1 MSQTLP
7 APIGLLEGL
16 SPGTA
21 SPYAPFVPADAPF
34 SEPQRQWLNGLF
46 TGLTVVARAANG
58 GGAAKEVEAAAVPL
72 IVAYGS
78 QSGTAEA
85 LSKNVR
91 KFAATSGFKAEVKA
105 LNDLDL
111 ADLAGAGHALLL
123 CSTFGEGEPPDNAMK
138 FFDKLMAD
146 DAPSLEGLSFSVLG
160 LGDSSYAEFNKSG
173 RDLDARME
181 ALGASRAA
189 EAVLCDV
196 AYEEDFDVWK
206 QSVFASEPFASA
218 GVGTSQAPVDHGD
231 EPVERY
237 TKNTP
242 FPATL
247 LEVRGLSGAGSK
259 KEVNHVEI
267 SLAGSGLDYAVG
279 DALGV
284 WPVNCSEHVAELLA
298 AGGFSGR
305 EVVTLKDGPLPLRA
319 ALLSKLDVCVVTPKT
334 LEVLNIEAEMAE
346 VEGMHVV
353 DLLETFQPGAA
364 AQQLA
369 EALRPLQP
377 RLYSISSSPR
387 AHPGEVH
394 LTVGAVRYETHSRAR
409 KGVAS
414 TFLSDRCGCG
424 AQVGVYLQRSA
435 HFHIPAPDVPLILC
449 GPGTGIAPF
458 RAFLEERAA
467 TEAPGENWLFF
478 GDQTEA
484 DDFLYREE
492 LEAYSAKRRARPARP
507 GLVARRCRE
516 GLRAAPDGAGRGRAV
531 RLVRTRGG
539 LLHLRRRVADGQGRG
554 RVAAPLD
561 RGARRPGRSRRGG
574 VHRDAQGGAPL
585 SAGCLLSG
593 RRRGRGS
600 DEGKEGKRGRASK

>member
-1 MSQTLP
+1 METSTLP
-7 APIGLLEGL
+7 APTGLLEGL
-16 SPGTA
+16 SFGNA
-21 SPYAPFVPADAPF
+21 SPYAPYVPSDAPF

-58 GGAAKEVEAAAVPL
+58 GGAGMEVEVEAAAVPL
-72 IVAYGS
+72 LVAYGS

-91 KFAATSGFKAEVKA
+91 KFAATSGFKAEVRA
-105 LNDLDL
+105 LNDVDP

-123 CSTFGEGEPPDNAMK
+123 CSTFGEGDPPDNAVK
-138 FFDKLMAD
+138 FFDLLMAD
-146 DAPSLEGLSFSVLG
+146 DAPALDGLHFSVLG
-160 LGDSSYAEFNKSG
+160 LGDSSYAHFNKSG
-173 RDLDARME
+173 RDLDARLE

-196 AYEEDFDVWK
+196 AYEDDFDVWK
-206 QSVFASEPFASA
+206 QSVFASEPFAAA
-218 GVGTSQAPVDHGD
+218 GVGTSQPVDDGD
-231 EPVERY
+231 GVAEEQSRY

-284 WPVNCSEHVAELLA
+284 WPVNCSEHVGELLV

-353 DLLETFQPGAA
+353 DLLEKFQPGAG

-424 AQVGVYLQRSA
+424 AQVGVYLQKSA
-435 HFHIPAPDVPLILC
+435 HLHIPAPDVPLILC

-478 GDQTEA
+478 GDQHEA
-484 DDFLYREE
+484 EDFLYREE
-492 LEAYSAKRRARPARP
+492 LEAYAASGVLDRLDLAWSRNGAEKVYVQHLMERAGAELFAWFERGAAFYICGDASRMAKD
-507 GLVARRCRE
+507 VD
-516 GLRAAPDGAGRGRAV
+516 AALH
-531 RLVRTRGG
+531 RLIAEHGG
-539 LLHLRRRVADGQGRG
+539 LDEAGAVAYIEK
-554 RVAAPLD
+554 LKEE
-561 RGARRPGRSRRGG
+561 
-574 VHRDAQGGAPL
+574 HRYQRDVY
-585 SAGCLLSG
+585 
-593 RRRGRGS
+593 
-600 DEGKEGKRGRASK
+600 

>member
-1 MSQTLP
+1 MPTSTLP
-7 APIGLLEGL
+7 APAGLLDGL
-16 SPGTA
+16 SPGKA
-21 SPYAPFVPADAPF
+21 SPYAPYVPADAPF

-46 TGLTVVARAANG
+46 TGLSVIARAANAG
-58 GGAAKEVEAAAVPL
+58 GDGKEPEAPAVPL
-72 IVAYGS
+72 LVAYGS

-91 KFAATSGFKAEVKA
+91 KFAATSGFQPEVKQ
-105 LNDLDL
+105 LNDVEP
-111 ADLAGAGHALLL
+111 AELAGFGHVLLL
-123 CSTFGEGEPPDNAMK
+123 CSTFGEGDPPDNALK

-146 DAPSLEGLSFSVLG
+146 DAPRLEGLHFSVLG
-160 LGDSSYAEFNKSG
+160 LGDSSYAQFNQSG
-173 RDLDARME
+173 RDLDARLE

-196 AYEEDFDVWK
+196 AYEDDFDAWK
-206 QSVFASEPFASA
+206 QSVFASEPFAAA
-218 GVGTSQAPVDHGD
+218 GVGTSQAPVDRGD
-231 EPVERY
+231 EAVERY
-237 TKNTP
+237 TKSTP

-247 LEVRGLSGAGSK
+247 LEVRGLSGPNSK

-284 WPVNCSEHVAELLA
+284 WPVNCSEHVSELLA

-334 LEVLNIEAEMAE
+334 LEVLNIAAEMSE
-346 VEGMHVV
+346 IEGMHVV
-353 DLLETFQPGAA
+353 DLLERFQPDAD

-377 RLYSISSSPR
+377 RLYSISSSPK

-414 TFLSDRCGCG
+414 TFLADRCGCG
-424 AQVGVYLQRSA
+424 AQVGVYLQKSA
-435 HFHIPAPDVPLILC
+435 HFHLPAPEVPLIMC

-467 TEAPGENWLFF
+467 AEASGKNWLFF
-478 GDQTEA
+478 GDQHEA
-484 DDFLYREE
+484 DDYLYRDE
-492 LEAYSAKRRARPARP
+492 LEAFAAAGVLDRVDLAWSRDGSEKVYVQHLMERAGAELFAWFEEGAAFYICGDASRMAKDVDAALHRV
-507 GLVARRCRE
+507 VAE
-516 GLRAAPDGAGRGRAV
+516 H
-531 RLVRTRGG
+531 GG
-539 LLHLRRRVADGQGRG
+539 LSEEQAAAYVEKLKGEGRYQ
-554 RVAAPLD
+554 
-561 RGARRPGRSRRGG
+561 
-574 VHRDAQGGAPL
+574 RDVY
-585 SAGCLLSG
+585 
-593 RRRGRGS
+593 
-600 DEGKEGKRGRASK
+600 

>member
-1 MSQTLP
+1 METSTLP
-7 APIGLLEGL
+7 APTGLLEGL
-16 SPGTA
+16 SPGNA
-21 SPYAPFVPADAPF
+21 SPYAPYVPSDAPF

-58 GGAAKEVEAAAVPL
+58 GGAGMEVEVEAAAVPL
-72 IVAYGS
+72 LVAYGS

-91 KFAATSGFKAEVKA
+91 KFAATSGFKAEVRA
-105 LNDLDL
+105 LNDVDP

-123 CSTFGEGEPPDNAMK
+123 CSTFGEGDPPDNATK
-138 FFDKLMAD
+138 FFDLLMAD
-146 DAPSLEGLSFSVLG
+146 DAPALDGLHFSVLG
-160 LGDSSYAEFNKSG
+160 LGDSSYAHFNKSG
-173 RDLDARME
+173 RDLDARLE
-181 ALGASRAA
+181 VLGASRAA

-196 AYEEDFDVWK
+196 AYEDDFNVWK
-206 QSVFASEPFASA
+206 QSVFASEPFAAA

-237 TKNTP
+237 SKNTP

-334 LEVLNIEAEMAE
+334 LEVLNIEAEMAG

-353 DLLETFQPGAA
+353 DLLEKYQPGAG

-377 RLYSISSSPR
+377 RLYSISSSPL

-424 AQVGVYLQRSA
+424 AQVGVYLQKSA

-484 DDFLYREE
+484 EDFLYREE
-492 LEAYSAKRRARPARP
+492 LEAY
-507 GLVARRCRE
+507 
-516 GLRAAPDGAGRGRAV
+516 AASGVLDRLDLAWSRDGAEKVYVQHLMERAGADLFDWFERGAAFYICGDASRMAKDV
-531 RLVRTRGG
+531 DAALHRLIAEHGG
-539 LLHLRRRVADGQGRG
+539 LDEAGAVAYIEK
-554 RVAAPLD
+554 LKEE
-561 RGARRPGRSRRGG
+561 
-574 VHRDAQGGAPL
+574 HRYQRDVYYSSVPN
-585 SAGCLLSG
+585 
-593 RRRGRGS
+593 
-600 DEGKEGKRGRASK
+600 